1 MFQQIFLPPEVKR
14 SVIIS
19 NKHGIYEMSQE
30 LLNSLRLNILEN

>member
-1 MFQQIFLPPEVKR
+1 MFQQIFLPPEVER

>member
-30 LLNSLRLNILEN
+30 LLSSIRLNILEN